1 MSKYSYNTS
10 ILFTAIFVLFFAC
23 NQDNDPTA
31 VTPGGD
37 TLFSGDWSIDKD
49 KVKSGGPGVD
59 GIPALENPNIISASE
74 ATYLSDNDLVIG
86 YKVGNDIRAYP
97 HKILDW
103 HEIINDEIGGEKV
116 AITYCPLTGTTIAWD
131 RNIDGGTTTFG
142 VSGLLFNSN
151 LIPYDRKTGSAWSQM
166 KLEAVN
172 GKIIGTIIETH
183 PTVETTWKT
192 WKEMYPE
199 TKVVS
204 TNTGISRNYSSFPY
218 FIGGKDYRTDPFII
232 FPIDTDDDRLP
243 RKERVLGVIVGD
255 ATKAYKIAGMTS
267 STTVIHDE
275 VNGETLVIIG
285 SEEKNYIVSYKRTLE
300 DNTKL
305 TFTAIE
311 NQGAVVMKDNEGNEW
326 NVFGEAVSGNRK
338 GQKLVK
344 TTSYIGYWFAWGT
357 FYPGLEIY

>member
-1 MSKYSYNTS
+1 MLDSRFKILILLTAMSVL
-10 ILFTAIFVLFFAC
+10 LFTC
-23 NQDNDPTA
+23 GQDNDPTA

-37 TLFSGDWSIDKD
+37 TLFDGDWSIDKD
-49 KVKSGGPGVD
+49 KVKSGGPGID
-59 GIPALENPNIISASE
+59 GIPALENPNMISATE
-74 ATYLSDNDLVIG
+74 ASYLSDNDLVIG
-86 YKVGNDIRAYP
+86 YKVGSDIRAYP

-103 HEIINDEIGGEKV
+103 HEIINDKIGEKKV

-172 GKIIGTIIETH
+172 GKVIGTIIETY

-243 RKERVLGVIVGD
+243 RKERVLGVIAGN
-255 ATKAYKIAGMTS
+255 ATKAYKISDMTS
-267 STTVIHDE
+267 PVTVIHDD
-275 VNGETLVIIG
+275 VNGEPLVIVG
-285 SEEKNYIVSYKRTLE
+285 SKEKNFIVSYKSKLE
-300 DNTKL
+300 DNTLL

-311 NQGAVVMKDNEGNEW
+311 NEGAVVLKDNEGNEW
-326 NVFGEAVSGNRK
+326 NVFGEATSGARK
-338 GQKLVK
+338 GQKLSK

-357 FYPGLEIY
+357 FYPGLDIN